1 MAAVY
6 LEDRFQP
13 SWFLVPV
20 VLLLTGQ
27 IILVVERTAGEVVIV
42 VKWTSG
48 AGSRGRVGC
57 SCAQTSISWA
67 TWGPPT
73 LGDYS
78 REKIF
83 GALGDL
89 LKSKIIS
96 K

>member
-27 IILVVERTAGEVVIV
+27 IIFVVERTAGEVVIV
-42 VKWTSG
+42 MEWTSG

-57 SCAQTSISWA
+57 SCVQTSISRA
-67 TWGPPT
+67 TWGRGIEGVERQF
-73 LGDYS
+73 LGGTGG
-78 REKIF
+78 I
-83 GALGDL
+83 L
-89 LKSKIIS
+89 
-96 K
+96 